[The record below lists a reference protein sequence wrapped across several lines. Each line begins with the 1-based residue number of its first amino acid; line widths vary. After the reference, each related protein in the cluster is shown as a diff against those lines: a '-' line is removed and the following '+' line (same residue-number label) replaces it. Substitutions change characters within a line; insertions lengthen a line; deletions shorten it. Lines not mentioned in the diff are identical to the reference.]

1 MLYLLRLN
9 IAIDI
14 NNKNNP
20 EFTSMVKDKVCLIIN
35 PISGTESKKYIPEE
49 VAAAIDQK
57 KYDLL
62 IRVTGYPN
70 HASEIARQAVKEKYK
85 FVITAGGDGTVNE
98 VAKELINSDTILGIL
113 PYGSGNGLARE
124 LGIPLDSDKAI
135 KIILNAHTRTI
146 DYGVANDHIFFCT
159 CGFGFDAF
167 VSDRFAEEKKRGPLG
182 YVRNVLESVVDFKA
196 EEYELTYDDG
206 SLTEKA
212 FILTCANASQYG
224 NEAYIAPGASMDDG
238 KMNVSILK
246 PLNALEM
253 PQTTIQLFTKNI
265 DKNSKM
271 TTLLTRNLLIK
282 RSKAGVMHID
292 GEPIQTGSEI
302 NVKIVHK
309 GLKVFV
315 PSSDDLAEK
324 RRRENENVFS
334 ALTRWFN

>member
-1 MLYLLRLN
+1 M
-9 IAIDI
+9 A
-14 NNKNNP
+14 
-20 EFTSMVKDKVCLIIN
+20 KDKICLIIN

-49 VAAAIDQK
+49 VASAIDQK
-57 KYDLL
+57 RYDLS

-70 HASEIARQAVKEKYK
+70 HASEIARHAVKKKYK

-98 VAKELINSDTILGIL
+98 VARELINSNTVLGIL

-124 LGIPLDSDKAI
+124 LGIPLDSEKAI
-135 KIILNAHTRTI
+135 QIILNAHTRTI

-167 VSDRFAEEKKRGPLG
+167 ISDRFADEKKRGPLG

-196 EEYELTYDDG
+196 EEYELIYDDG
-206 SLTEKA
+206 TLTEKA

-224 NEAYIAPGASMDDG
+224 NQAFIAPGASLDDG
-238 KMNVSILK
+238 MMNVSVLK
-246 PLNALEM
+246 PLNALEI

-271 TTLLTRNLLIK
+271 TSLLTKNLVIK
-282 RSKAGVMHID
+282 RSKPGVMHID
-292 GEPIQTGSEI
+292 GEPVKTDSEI
-302 NVKIVHK
+302 KVRMVHK

-315 PSSDDLAEK
+315 PTSDELEE
-324 RRRENENVFS
+324 RHRRENENVFS

>member
-1 MLYLLRLN
+1 M
-9 IAIDI
+9 A
-14 NNKNNP
+14 
-20 EFTSMVKDKVCLIIN
+20 KDKVCLIIN
-35 PISGTESKKYIPEE
+35 PISGTESKKNIPEE

-57 KYDLL
+57 KYDLM

-70 HASEIARQAVKEKYK
+70 HASEIARHAVKKKFK

-98 VAKELINSDTILGIL
+98 VARELINSDTVLGIL

-124 LGIPLDSDKAI
+124 LGIPLDTEKALN
-135 KIILNAHTRTI
+135 IILNANTRVI
-146 DYGVANDHIFFCT
+146 DYGIANDHIFFCT

-167 VSDRFAEEKKRGPLG
+167 VSDKFAEKKKRGPLG
-182 YVRNVLESVVDFKA
+182 YVRNVLESVVDFRA

-206 SLTEKA
+206 KLTGKA

-246 PLNALEM
+246 PLNALEI

-271 TTLLTRNLLIK
+271 TSLLTRTLNIK
-282 RSKAGVMHID
+282 RSKAGVMHVD
-292 GEPIQTGSEI
+292 GEPVHTGSEV
-302 NVKIVHK
+302 NVKMIHK

-315 PSSDDLAEK
+315 PSSADLAEK
-324 RRRENENVFS
+324 RRRENENVFG